1 MSDIGGNTTAILQV
15 QSENG
20 VDEIGNP
27 VISWEEADSYPGWL
41 DLVSGN
47 SPVQNYNAKISE
59 SSHYYI
65 TDYYR
70 ALANQDPEVCRMLID
85 GKIYLLISRT
95 VWRRCQPCLI
105 LHKCLFRN
113 YPKNF

>member
-27 VISWEEADSYPGWL
+27 VISWEEAGSYPGWL

-85 GKIYLLISRT
+85 GKIYDSGLMIRWECMNIWKST
-95 VWRRCQPCLI
+95 
-105 LHKCLFRN
+105 
-113 YPKNF
+113 